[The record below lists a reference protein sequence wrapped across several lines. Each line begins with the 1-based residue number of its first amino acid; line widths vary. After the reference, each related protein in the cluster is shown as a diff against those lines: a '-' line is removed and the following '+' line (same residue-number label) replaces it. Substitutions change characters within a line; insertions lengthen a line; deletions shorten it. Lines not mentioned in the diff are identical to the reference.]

1 MKRLFYFRPKFGS
14 SPQTTMNE
22 NQKKNKRITIYD
34 IAREL
39 GIAPSSV
46 SKALNDLPSISDK
59 IKLLVKSKAA
69 ELNYKHNVNAANLRK
84 GSSRTIGVVV
94 PKINVAFFSS
104 AISGMEEAC
113 YENNYRLII
122 CQSDESYVKEVQAV
136 ETLIRQN
143 VDCIIISLSME
154 TRMTRHLQDISSH
167 KIELIQFDRVDHGFP
182 SHIIINDNQNGAYK
196 AVKHLIEQ
204 GYKKIALLGGPDH
217 LSIYR
222 DRKEGYLQAI
232 READLTIPYNYI
244 LENALTTEAAMKSA
258 EELLRYRQ
266 PPDAFF
272 TITDYSAL
280 GVLKTATAMGLKV
293 PEEVGIIGFANETFT
308 AVTSPTL
315 SSVDQQSR
323 QLGKEAASAYFN
335 YVLQQKT
342 QPATAKEI
350 FKKKIIECN
359 LAIRSSSLKQQSR
372 KKNLPASAPLTPEPQ
387 T

>member
-1 MKRLFYFRPKFGS
+1 
-14 SPQTTMNE
+14 MNE
-22 NQKKNKRITIYD
+22 NQKKSKRITIYD

-46 SKALNDLPSISDK
+46 SKALNDQPSISDK

-84 GSSRTIGVVV
+84 GSSRIIGVVV

-154 TRMTRHLQDISSH
+154 TRISRHLQDVSSH
-167 KIELIQFDRVDHGFP
+167 KIDLIQFDRVDHGFP
-182 SHIIINDNQNGAYK
+182 SHVIINDNKDGAYK
-196 AVKHLIEQ
+196 AVRHLIEQ

-232 READLTIPYNYI
+232 READLSIPYNYI

-258 EELLRYRQ
+258 EDLLRYRE

-272 TITDYSAL
+272 TITDLSAL

-293 PEEVGIIGFANETFT
+293 PEQIGIVGFANETFT
-308 AVTSPTL
+308 EVTNPTL

-323 QLGKEAASAYFN
+323 KLGKEAASTYFN
-335 YVLQQKT
+335 HVLPQKI
-342 QPATAKEI
+342 QPGTPQET
-350 FKKKIIECN
+350 FKKTVIECTVTV
-359 LAIRSSSLKQQSR
+359 RGSSLKQKIR
-372 KKNLPASAPLTPEPQ
+372 KKTPAGIQASNA
-387 T
+387 